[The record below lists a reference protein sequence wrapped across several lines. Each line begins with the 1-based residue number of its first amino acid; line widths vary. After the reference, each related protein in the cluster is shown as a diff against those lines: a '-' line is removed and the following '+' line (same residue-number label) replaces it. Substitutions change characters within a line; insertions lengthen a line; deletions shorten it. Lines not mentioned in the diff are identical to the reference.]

1 MIIKSQLE
9 IHKAKLGFLI
19 LLKKKDWIVFKD
31 IMEELEV
38 LTGQVDFWLVDL
50 EMVMLVSGILE

>member
-1 MIIKSQLE
+1 
-9 IHKAKLGFLI
+9 
-19 LLKKKDWIVFKD
+19 
-31 IMEELEV
+31 MEELEV